1 MIMVATILLD
11 CEGRPSLRATK
22 LHSIDLAL
30 LFCTLAAFALG
41 VVMVFSA
48 TKASHVGGI
57 SLGDPPVRQA
67 IYGVAGLVLMF
78 IISRLDYRFMESFTI
93 LFYVATVGL
102 LGVVLLM
109 GVISYGSQRWID
121 FGIFPLQP
129 SELVKLSVIVLV
141 SKLYADHQKE
151 LDKAKWFILAGVIS
165 MVPAA
170 MVFMQPDLGTA
181 IMVVAVFLGITI
193 GAGVR
198 ARILV
203 TAGVLAIPLAF
214 VFWNWVMHPYQRDRL
229 LIFLE
234 PEKDILGQGYNILQ
248 ARTAIGGGGFLGQ
261 GYLSGT
267 QTQLEFT
274 KVQYSDFIFSVVAE
288 EFGFIGAVALIA
300 LLFILVWR
308 CLLVASRAQDA
319 FGSLIAVGVATWIG
333 VQIFINVGMNIG
345 LMPVTGIPLPFISYG
360 GSSLI
365 SMLLGLGL
373 VQSVALRSS
382 PIIFGGNQWRPG
394 WGRAG
399 RTTLRPR

>member
-1 MIMVATILLD
+1 M
-11 CEGRPSLRATK
+11 
-22 LHSIDLAL
+22 
-30 LFCTLAAFALG
+30 AAFTLG
-41 VVMVFSA
+41 VVMIYSA

-67 IYGVAGLVLMF
+67 IYGVIGLLLMF
-78 IISRLDYRFMESFTI
+78 IISRLDYRFMESFTV
-93 LFYVATVGL
+93 LFYIASVGL
-102 LGVVLLM
+102 LGLVLLL
-109 GVISYGSQRWID
+109 GVITFGSQRWINL
-121 FGIFPLQP
+121 GLFPIQP
-129 SELVKLSVIVLV
+129 SELVKLSVVVLLA
-141 SKLYADHQKE
+141 KLYADHQRE
-151 LDKAKWFILAGVIS
+151 LDKPKWFMLAAVLAI
-165 MVPAA
+165 VPAT
-170 MVFMQPDLGTA
+170 MVFLQPDLGTA
-181 IMVVAVFLGITI
+181 IMVVAVFVGITL

-203 TAGVLAIPLAF
+203 TTGLLSIPLVF
-214 VFWNWVMHPYQRDRL
+214 IFWNWVMHDYQRDRL
-229 LIFLE
+229 LIFLD
-234 PEKDILGQGYNILQ
+234 PQKDLLGQGYNIIQ
-248 ARTAIGGGGFLGQ
+248 ARTAIGGGGWLGQ

-300 LLFILVWR
+300 LLFLLVWR
-308 CLLVASRAQDA
+308 CLVVASRAQDA

-360 GSSLI
+360 GSSLM

-373 VQSVALRSS
+373 VQSVSLRSS
-382 PIIFGGNQWRPG
+382 TVMFGGNHWRPG